1 MVQIRTINV
10 SNNII
15 DKVLLHKFISSLP
28 CNCLYIYKYNNNN
41 KNIIRYDNT
50 IAYIYNIVG

>member
-1 MVQIRTINV
+1 MVQNRTINV

-41 KNIIRYDNT
+41 NNNGIRYDNT
-50 IAYIYNIVG
+50 IAYIYI